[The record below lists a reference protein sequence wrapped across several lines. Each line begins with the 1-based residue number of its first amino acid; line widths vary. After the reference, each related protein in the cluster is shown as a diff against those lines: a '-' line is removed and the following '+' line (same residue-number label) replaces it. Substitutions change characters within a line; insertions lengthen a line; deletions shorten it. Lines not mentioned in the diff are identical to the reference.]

1 MYDALD
7 VKLTEVGES
16 FYNPYIPSNI
26 AKLQVATHPINPSYS
41 CSILIHPINPSYQ
54 HTLSTCQLTLSTHPI
69 VNPQSAGM
77 VEEDEGMLIIRLPG
91 FDIPLIVRKSD
102 GGFGYDSTDMA
113 GECPLSLLTLESTSS
128 K

>member
-1 MYDALD
+1 MVEEDEGMLIA
-7 VKLTEVGES
+7 
-16 FYNPYIPSNI
+16 NP
-26 AKLQVATHPINPSYS
+26 NP
-41 CSILIHPINPSYQ
+41 NPNPTPY
-54 HTLSTCQLTLSTHPI
+54 I

-113 GECPLSLLTLESTSS
+113 GECPLTLLTLVREVDNSTMTLFQIL
-128 K
+128 